1 MRLHTQNRRWAIVA
15 VVAVGALLALALAIG
30 AGWLYNQFN
39 AGNYPGSVRMAGH
52 NLYDTRGSLYFRRDT
67 AYRTNDNFTQVYD
80 WYSQTFHLGPE
91 ARAASAC
98 ITMERAVT
106 WWRVERYTGVT
117 VCDTPNGRM
126 MYVQRSI
133 MLRRSAP

>member
-1 MRLHTQNRRWAIVA
+1 MIVHAQNRRWLIAAGVA
-15 VVAVGALLALALAIG
+15 LGALLALVLALG
-30 AGWLYNQFN
+30 AAVVLKQYD
-39 AGNYPGSVRMAGH
+39 AGAYPGSVLVAGH

-67 AYRTNDNFTQVYD
+67 AYRTSDNFTQVYN

-98 ITMERAVT
+98 ITMERATT

-126 MYVQRSI
+126 LYVQRSI